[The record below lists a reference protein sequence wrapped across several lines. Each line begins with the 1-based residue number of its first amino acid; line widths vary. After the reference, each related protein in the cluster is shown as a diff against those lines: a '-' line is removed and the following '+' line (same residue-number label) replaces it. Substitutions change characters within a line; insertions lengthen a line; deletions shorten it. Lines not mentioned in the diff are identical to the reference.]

1 MRLRHF
7 WPILV
12 APFVMLGL
20 TLPAVAQTSFFN
32 IFDVTWR
39 DLTELVALLGIIWGI
54 GWLLLRPKIASDFV
68 TKAEYTTRVTEIDNR
83 LSDFEEVVQDNGKAL
98 DTRISRVEV
107 QLEALP
113 DKDSFHQLALEIKEQ
128 AGDLKGISATVKPL
142 AASVQR
148 IEQHLM
154 DAKK

>member
-7 WPILV
+7 RPTFA
-12 APFVMLGL
+12 APFVVICL
-20 TLPAVAQTSFFN
+20 TAPAAAQGSFFN

-68 TKAEYTTRVTEIDNR
+68 TKAEYSAQVTEIDNK
-83 LSDFEEVVQDNGKAL
+83 LSDFEETVKDNGKNIDARL
-98 DTRISRVEV
+98 SRVEV